1 MVGYKAPFRVFLS
14 STFRDLKEERKRV
27 RDIAGEVCSVIGM
40 EMFLPDEKCVL
51 KTCLENLRKCDIYV
65 GIIGLRYGSVIPY
78 EQLVEVEGEKA
89 NDYKGLS
96 FTHYEFRKAGE
107 LGIPRAVFIMSDN
120 GSASI
125 ESKVME
131 FRKEIENS
139 ISPVWFSDLDELG
152 GKVERFLREQ
162 IPRWVCEGTVK
173 LPSFYGRR
181 GVLRELYDRIVSETE
196 VCRTVN
202 VCGVGGIGK
211 TALVEA
217 LLLLLSMR
225 GYQVWEIR
233 SVSGRETTFSAPQNY
248 RSEVLR
254 VTDIGGLAE
263 VLGVRVRGEDVAD
276 ALLRWVDENHV
287 VLFIDDFQ
295 DLENNFKDFIKK
307 AYANLKC
314 GKIIVASRKRAK
326 GRYHYVKVLGHL
338 EEKPC
343 KELITNELRN
353 AGVEPTER
361 VVDLVWRK
369 TKGHPL
375 AVKMFVPLIARR
387 VLSLDE
393 LERFG
398 SIGDVQNEDEV
409 KDFISR
415 VFEQNVKEK
424 RTREVL
430 MYLSVLQGEFD
441 FDILRAV
448 FKKFGDKRGDWKD
461 EKLHREFLS
470 QLTPHIIDYGRLF
483 PFKFSHDMVREA
495 AFSLLGSRVVEAR
508 KMIIEHL
515 KGRKAHPVIDME
527 IIYQAEK
534 LLETVKE
541 PEERKQYLND
551 ILNSA
556 GLLSGVSYE
565 KGFARLSVH
574 YGRKALEA
582 ALKLEK
588 PIEALKAA
596 ERILFYARYLQLTK
610 VAEETAEKLDEIYKE
625 ALKIDENKARYYYGL
640 AILAWAIY
648 QLDVLRKMPESE
660 KIVQKVKEIV
670 GGPQKPLIKPP
681 LHWFD
686 IYYRGLEIEFDIALE
701 KGEYEKAKR
710 LLGEQE
716 KLLNKFKKHIID
728 KYEEKNYYLTVS
740 DLENRKASFMYGVG
754 ELKKAY
760 EAFTNAIKFAFKAG
774 KRNIAADYRVNLA
787 LTGLLLAR
795 NDKDFRE
802 IVKESVEG
810 LTLEEAFEESESI
823 SAKSISKQIMALAS
837 LAQGKLQDGLKEAEE
852 AYKLSLEGA
861 DPYLIATCELVFKC
875 IKMLETKDVAEN
887 EVEDIIDRFERLHF
901 VNILYAR
908 VALGLA
914 FFILN
919 KTELTGLLKTVDEV
933 INETERPITEKLL
946 NELKQELCAYKTLIE
961 GEGSASKEVRDAME
975 KMKNTKFRIWL
986 AKILAI
992 T

>member
-1 MVGYKAPFRVFLS
+1 MVGYRAPFRMFLS
-14 STFRDLKEERKRV
+14 STFRDLKKERKRV
-27 RDIAGEVCSVIGM
+27 RNIADKVCSVIGM

-162 IPRWVCEGTVK
+162 IPRWVCEEIVK
-173 LPSFYGRR
+173 LPGFYGRR
-181 GVLRELYDRIVSETE
+181 GVLKELYDRIVSETE
-196 VCRTVN
+196 VCSTVN

-217 LLLLLSMR
+217 LLLLLSIR
-225 GYQVWEIR
+225 GYRVWEIR
-233 SVSGRETTFSAPQNY
+233 RVGGRETTFSVPQNY

-254 VTDIGGLAE
+254 VADIGGLAE
-263 VLGVRVRGEDVAD
+263 VLGVRVRGEDIAD
-276 ALLRWVDENHV
+276 ALLMWIDGNYV

-295 DLENNFKDFIKK
+295 DLENNFKDFINR
-307 AYANLKC
+307 AHATLRF

-326 GRYHYVKVLGHL
+326 GSYHYVKVLGRL
-338 EEKPC
+338 EEEPC
-343 KELITNELRN
+343 RELIVNELRN
-353 AGVEPTER
+353 NGFEPTER
-361 VVDLVWRK
+361 VVNLVWRK

-409 KDFISR
+409 KDFVSR
-415 VFEQNVKEK
+415 VFEQNVKDK

-430 MYLSVLQGEFD
+430 MYLSVLQGGFD

-448 FKKFGDKRGDWKD
+448 FKKFGDERCSWED
-461 EKLHREFLS
+461 EKLRREFLS
-470 QLTPHIIDYGRLF
+470 RLTPHIIDYGRLF

-495 AFSLLGSRVVEAR
+495 AFSILGSEVVEAR

-515 KGRKAHPVIDME
+515 KSRKAHLVIGAE

-541 PEERKQYLND
+541 PEEREQYLND
-551 ILNSA
+551 ILNYA
-556 GLLSGVSYE
+556 GRLSGVGYE
-565 KGFARLSVH
+565 GGFARFFVF
-574 YGRKALEA
+574 YGRKAFEA

-588 PIEALKAA
+588 PIEALDAA
-596 ERILFYARYLQLTK
+596 ERILFYAEYLHLTK
-610 VAEETAEKLDEIYKE
+610 IAEETAEKLDEIYKE
-625 ALKIDENKARYYYGL
+625 ALKIDENKARYRYGL
-640 AILAWAIY
+640 AILAWAKY

-670 GGPQKPLIKPP
+670 GELEKPLIKPP
-681 LHWFD
+681 LRWFD
-686 IYYRGLEIEFDIALE
+686 IYYRGLEIEFDITLE
-701 KGEYEKAKR
+701 KCEYEKAGR
-710 LLGEQE
+710 LLSEQR
-716 KLLNKFKKHIID
+716 KLLNNFKKTIID
-728 KYEEKNYYLTVS
+728 KYGKERYYSCVS
-740 DLENRKASFMYGVG
+740 THENRKAGFMYDMG
-754 ELKKAY
+754 ELKNSYKASI
-760 EAFTNAIKFAFKAG
+760 NAIKFALRAG
-774 KRNIAADYRVNLA
+774 KRSMAAVIRVNLA
-787 LTGLLLAR
+787 LTDLLLAR
-795 NDKDFRE
+795 NYGDFRE
-802 IVKESVEG
+802 IVEKSVEG
-810 LTLEEAFEESESI
+810 LTLEEAFEESGDI
-823 SAKSISKQIMALAS
+823 GTKSTSKQIMALAS

-875 IKMLETKDVAEN
+875 IKMLETKDFAEN
-887 EVEDIIDRFERLHF
+887 EVKNIMDRFERLGS

-946 NELKQELCAYKTLIE
+946 NELKQELCAYKTLSE
-961 GEGSASKEVRDAME
+961 GEGSASKEVRDAM
-975 KMKNTKFRIWL
+975 KRMKNTKFRIWL
-986 AKILAI
+986 TKILAI